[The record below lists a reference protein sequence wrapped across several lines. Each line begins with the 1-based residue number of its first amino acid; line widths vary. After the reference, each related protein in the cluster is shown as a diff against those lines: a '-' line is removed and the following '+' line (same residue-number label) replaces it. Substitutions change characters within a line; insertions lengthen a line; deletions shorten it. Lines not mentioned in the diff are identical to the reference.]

1 VRSKRNDKPQF
12 NVVIFYEDGNAGKRA
27 KDFYDT
33 VIRQFEG
40 ECDFNLELW
49 HFQIIAIPEIG
60 DSTAHAAARAD
71 LVILSLH
78 GKAEL
83 TVEIRNW
90 VEKWTR
96 LIGDRDPALVAL
108 LDNPQKR
115 GGTATSTLAYLRS
128 LARRHGVS
136 FFGDI

>member
-1 VRSKRNDKPQF
+1 MKTPENCALEADDKPKF
-12 NVVIFYEDGNAGKRA
+12 NVVILYEDSDTGKCA
-27 KDFYDT
+27 KHFYDA

-49 HFQIIAIPEIG
+49 NFQIIAIPQIR

-90 VEKWTR
+90 VKV
-96 LIGDRDPALVAL
+96 GPAH
-108 LDNPQKR
+108 
-115 GGTATSTLAYLRS
+115 LRS
-128 LARRHGVS
+128 QSCPGRAA
-136 FFGDI
+136 